1 MAMTDD
7 TEKLKRLRPTGHK
20 RRGHSVE
27 AQAEAQAKAQA
38 EAQKPKRA
46 VKAVR
51 QLDPE
56 VFKQVDLMIGS
67 FAQRRFG
74 PLMPKVAAGFF
85 AAAQGDEQKR
95 PELQQAFALFFVYG
109 YRDAQGLRIVDM
121 FSRFGLQLD
130 REQKRVV
137 DACLRACMV
146 VFALERKNESNKQ
159 LLGRDILRGLP
170 MTVLDN
176 VAYDALNPGDVM
188 VAYMFPVGDMWRP
201 LGLGTRVARPRAQA
215 LSKGLGQLAQ
225 TQNLSTMAIADMRP
239 AQVFWTAYRLADM
252 QITARA

>member
-1 MAMTDD
+1 MTDM
-7 TEKLKRLRPTGHK
+7 EKPKRLRPTGHK
-20 RRGHSVE
+20 RRGHSADAEVE
-27 AQAEAQAKAQA
+27 ARAKAEA
-38 EAQKPKRA
+38 EAAKPKRA

-67 FAQRRFG
+67 FSQRRFG

-85 AAAQGDEQKR
+85 AAAQGDEKNR

-130 REQKRVV
+130 REQQRVV
-137 DACLRACMV
+137 DACLRSCMV
-146 VFALERKNESNKQ
+146 VFTLERKNEANKQ

-176 VAYDALNPGDVM
+176 VAYDALKPGDVM

-201 LGLGTRVARPRAQA
+201 LGIGTKVARPRAQA

-225 TQNLSTMAIADMRP
+225 SQNLSTVALADLRP

-252 QITARA
+252 NLATARA

>member
-1 MAMTDD
+1 MTD
-7 TEKLKRLRPTGHK
+7 TEKPKRLRPTGHK
-20 RRGHSVE
+20 RRGHSADAEVE
-27 AQAEAQAKAQA
+27 ARAKAEA

-74 PLMPKVAAGFF
+74 PLMPKVAAAFF
-85 AAAQGDEQKR
+85 ATAKGDEQKR

-130 REQKRVV
+130 REQTRVV

-146 VFALERKNESNKQ
+146 VFALERKNEANKQ

-170 MTVLDN
+170 MTVLDT

-215 LSKGLGQLAQ
+215 LSQGLGQLAQ
-225 TQNLSTMAIADMRP
+225 SQNLSTVAVADLRP

-252 QITARA
+252 QLTAQA

>member
-1 MAMTDD
+1 MTDI
-7 TEKLKRLRPTGHK
+7 EKPKRLRPTGHK
-20 RRGHSVE
+20 RRGHS
-27 AQAEAQAKAQA
+27 ADAEAQALVQAQA
-38 EAQKPKRA
+38 EAQKPKLA

-67 FAQRRFG
+67 FAQRRFA

-85 AAAQGDEQKR
+85 AAAKGDEQKR

-137 DACLRACMV
+137 DACLRACLV
-146 VFALERKNESNKQ
+146 VFALERKNEANKQ

-176 VAYDALNPGDVM
+176 VAYDALNPGDVL

-215 LSKGLGQLAQ
+215 LSQGLGQLAQ
-225 TQNLSTMAIADMRP
+225 SQNLSTVAIADLRP
-239 AQVFWTAYRLADM
+239 AQVFWTAFRLADM

>member
-1 MAMTDD
+1 MTEL
-7 TEKLKRLRPTGHK
+7 EKQKRLRPTGHK
-20 RRGHSVE
+20 RRGHS
-27 AQAEAQAKAQA
+27 ADAEAEARAKAEA

-85 AAAQGDEQKR
+85 AAAKGDEQKR

-146 VFALERKNESNKQ
+146 VFALERKNEANKQ

-201 LGLGTRVARPRAQA
+201 LGLGTRVARPRVQA

-225 TQNLSTMAIADMRP
+225 SQSLSTVAIADLRP

-252 QITARA
+252 QLTARA

>member
-1 MAMTDD
+1 MTDI
-7 TEKLKRLRPTGHK
+7 EKPKRLRPTGHK
-20 RRGHSVE
+20 RRGHS
-27 AQAEAQAKAQA
+27 ADAEAQALVQAQA
-38 EAQKPKRA
+38 EAQKPKLA

-67 FAQRRFG
+67 FAQRRSA

-85 AAAQGDEQKR
+85 AAAKGDEQKR

-137 DACLRACMV
+137 DACLRACLV
-146 VFALERKNESNKQ
+146 VFSLERKNEANKQ

-176 VAYDALNPGDVM
+176 TAYDALNPGDVL

-201 LGLGTRVARPRAQA
+201 LGLGTRVSRPRAQA
-215 LSKGLGQLAQ
+215 LSQGLAQLAQ
-225 TQNLSTMAIADMRP
+225 GQNLSTVAIADLRP
-239 AQVFWTAYRLADM
+239 AQVFWTAFRLADM

>member
-1 MAMTDD
+1 MTDPD
-7 TEKLKRLRPTGHK
+7 KLRKLRPSGRK
-20 RRGHSVE
+20 RRGHSAE
-27 AQAEAQAKAQA
+27 AEAEAQAQAEA
-38 EAQKPKRA
+38 EAAKPKRA

-74 PLMPKVAAGFF
+74 PLMPKVAQGFF
-85 AAAQGDEQKR
+85 AAAKGDEQNR

-109 YRDAQGLRIVDM
+109 YRDTQGLRIIDM
-121 FSRFGLQLD
+121 FSRFGLKLD
-130 REQKRVV
+130 REQQRVV

-146 VFALERKNESNKQ
+146 VFALERKNDANKQ
-159 LLGRDILRGLP
+159 LLGRDLLRGLP
-170 MTVLDN
+170 MTLLDN
-176 VAYDALNPGDVM
+176 VAFDALNPGDIM

-201 LGLGTRVARPRAQA
+201 LGLGTKVARPRAQA
-215 LSKGLGQLAQ
+215 FSQALNQLAQ
-225 TQNLSTMAIADMRP
+225 SQNLSSTAVADMRP

-252 QITARA
+252 NLTARA

>member
-1 MAMTDD
+1 MTEQD
-7 TEKLKRLRPTGHK
+7 KPKNFRPAGRK
-20 RRGHSVE
+20 RRGHS
-27 AQAEAQAKAQA
+27 AEAQVEAAAKAEA
-38 EAQKPKRA
+38 EAARPKLA

-67 FAQRRFG
+67 FAQRRFA

-85 AAAQGDEQKR
+85 AAAKGDEKNR

-109 YRDAQGLRIVDM
+109 YRDAQGLRVIDM

-146 VFALERKNESNKQ
+146 VFALERKNEANKQ

-170 MTVLDN
+170 MTLLDN
-176 VAYDALNPGDVM
+176 VAYDALKPGDVM

-201 LGLGTRVARPRAQA
+201 LGLGTKVARARAQA
-215 LSKGLGQLAQ
+215 LSKGLGQLAES
-225 TQNLSTMAIADMRP
+225 QNLSGVAVADMRP
-239 AQVFWTAYRLADM
+239 AQVFWTAFRLADM
-252 QITARA
+252 QVTARA